1 MKNVEIYELKSDS
14 FKRFLLFV
22 QLFLSIGLFGVL
34 IAAIFIKNMH
44 IIKILL
50 YGILTLLMLV
60 MAVNNKNFYKRKYM
74 TYIYLVISVI
84 LIISM
89 VLEIL
94 W

>member
-1 MKNVEIYELKSDS
+1 MHNVEIYELKSDS

-22 QLFLSIGLFGVL
+22 QLFLTIGLFGVL
-34 IAAIFIKNMH
+34 IASIFVKNMH
-44 IIKILL
+44 IIKIIL
-50 YGILTLLMLV
+50 YGILALLMLV

-94 W
+94 

>member
-94 W
+94 

>member
-1 MKNVEIYELKSDS
+1 MHNVEIYELKSDS

-22 QLFLSIGLFGVL
+22 QLFLTIGLFGVL
-34 IAAIFIKNMH
+34 IASIFVKNMH
-44 IIKILL
+44 IIKIIL
-50 YGILTLLMLV
+50 YGILALLMLV
-60 MAVNNKNFYKRKYM
+60 MAINNKNFYKRKYM

-94 W
+94 